1 MIDDQIGQR
10 ESTSANRLAGRRILL
25 IGGSAGIGPVVG
37 KALCAEGAFVAFAA
51 RRRHLC
57 EAAAKEA
64 RGTAIGL
71 SCDVTDEAQ
80 CHAAVEEAAERLEGL
95 DDLVYSTGL
104 ISIVALAD
112 ADAGIWRRTLETNV
126 MGASLVTRAALPHLK
141 RSGGTAVYLSS
152 VSSQGGPWPGLG
164 VYTAS
169 KVALNRMIETW
180 RAEHPEL
187 GFARILVGPSAGGG
201 TGSEVHPSGRAHTAR
216 QPSMGLTSGV
226 TFPPESVASG
236 VVHVL
241 TEKDHRV
248 WDVTVQPK
256 DPPLPWPA
264 GPTVKAPR

>member
-1 MIDDQIGQR
+1 MIVENTGQN
-10 ESTSANRLAGRRILL
+10 ESVSANRLAGRRILL
-25 IGGSAGIGPVVG
+25 IGGSAGIGAAVG
-37 KALCAEGAFVAFAA
+37 KALCAEGGSVAFAA
-51 RRRHLC
+51 RRRRLC
-57 EAAAKEA
+57 ETVAKEV

-80 CHAAVEEAAERLEGL
+80 CHAVVEDTAERLGDL

-112 ADAGIWRRTLETNV
+112 ADARIWRRTMDTNV

-169 KVALNRMIETW
+169 KAALNRMIETW

-201 TGSEVHPSGRAHTAR
+201 TGAEVHPSGRAHTAR

-226 TFPPESVASG
+226 TFPPESVASA
-236 VVHVL
+236 VLHIL

-256 DPPLPWPA
+256 DPPLPWPGA
-264 GPTVKAPR
+264 QP